1 MHRLA
6 VIPISAAL
14 LLLGAGCVPTP
25 SSAPPETP
33 PAAIPE
39 GATVIS
45 MTSSGFSPSTLEI
58 APGTTVSFRNDG
70 VRNHWPASAV
80 HPTHQ
85 EYPGFDAL
93 RAIPP
98 GGHYSFTFEN
108 PGTWRYHDHLNPAKT
123 ATITV
128 TE

>member
-1 MHRLA
+1 MRRLA

-14 LLLGAGCVPTP
+14 LLLGAGCTP
-25 SSAPPETP
+25 ATSNAP

-39 GATVIS
+39 GAPVIS
-45 MTSSGFSPSTLEI
+45 MTSDGFTPPSLEV
-58 APGTTVSFRNDG
+58 PTGTTVYFRNDG

-85 EYPGFDAL
+85 EYPGFDAF
-93 RAIPP
+93 RSIPP
-98 GGHYSFTFEN
+98 GDHYRFTFDR
-108 PGTWRYHDHLNPAKT
+108 PGTWRFHDHLNPAKT
-123 ATITV
+123 GAVTV